1 VSLDMTTHSTG
12 DAVGS
17 TGGTA
22 VVQVA
27 DDRPPARKPGAAVR
41 FLTGRGGGSP
51 WVVNAVRLVLVV
63 VWLGSW
69 ELAARTIIDPF
80 YYSMPSKI
88 WLRLVDWFTVGT
100 SQGSIWTN
108 IGVTLE
114 EAVLGFAIG
123 TVAGV
128 VLGVLL
134 GRSVFLAEVL
144 APFIKGA
151 NAIPRIVLAS
161 LFVIWFGLGM
171 SSKVATAF
179 VLVFFAVFFNAFQG
193 AREVDRVLVDNAR
206 ILGASRWDLM
216 RSIILPSAT
225 SWILAS
231 MHVAFGF
238 ALIGAVVGEF
248 TGADKGM
255 GLLIAHSQ
263 GNFDAAGIYAGM
275 LIVTVVALVAELLIT
290 RLETR
295 LTGWRPKQTGTSQAG
310 I

>member
-1 VSLDMTTHSTG
+1 VSLDTATRI
-12 DAVGS
+12 DAAPV
-17 TGGTA
+17 A
-22 VVQVA
+22 VK
-27 DDRPPARKPGAAVR
+27 ARTSAFD
-41 FLTGRGGGSP
+41 FLRGHGGGSR
-51 WVVNAVRLVLVV
+51 WLVSAVRLLLVV

-69 ELAARTIIDPF
+69 VIAARTVIDPF
-80 YYSMPSKI
+80 YYSMPSRI
-88 WLRLVDWFTVGT
+88 WTRLVDWFTDGT
-100 SQGSIWTN
+100 SQGSIWAN

-134 GRSVFLAEVL
+134 GRSRFLADVL

-193 AREVDRVLVDNAR
+193 AREVDKVLVDNAR

-216 RSIILPSAT
+216 RTIILPSAT

-275 LIVTVVALVAELLIT
+275 LIITVVALVAEWLIT
-290 RLETR
+290 RLESR
-295 LTGWRPKQTGTSQAG
+295 LTGWRPQQTGSSAAV

>member
-1 VSLDMTTHSTG
+1 VSLDTSTRVDAAPASVATPPGRAFAFLRGRTSHSS
-12 DAVGS
+12 V
-17 TGGTA
+17 
-22 VVQVA
+22 
-27 DDRPPARKPGAAVR
+27 
-41 FLTGRGGGSP
+41 
-51 WVVNAVRLVLVV
+51 VVNTVRIALVV
-63 VWLGSW
+63 LWIGSW
-69 ELAARTIIDPF
+69 ELAARTVVDPF

-88 WLRLVDWFTVGT
+88 WDKLVIWFTEGT
-100 SQGSIWTN
+100 SQGSIWSN
-108 IGVTLE
+108 IAITLE
-114 EAVLGFAIG
+114 EAVLGFLIG
-123 TVAGV
+123 TLMGV

-134 GRSVFLAEVL
+134 GRSRFTAEVL

-193 AREVDRVLVDNAR
+193 AREVDKVLVDNAR

-216 RSIILPSAT
+216 RTIILPSAT

-238 ALIGAVVGEF
+238 ALIGAIVGEF
-248 TGADKGM
+248 TGADKGL
-255 GLLIAHSQ
+255 GILINRSQ

-275 LIVTVVALVAELLIT
+275 LITTVLALVAEWLIT
-290 RLETR
+290 LLEKR
-295 LTGWRPKQTGTSQAG
+295 LTSWRPSVSSQAAA

>member
-1 VSLDMTTHSTG
+1 MSLD
-12 DAVGS
+12 
-17 TGGTA
+17 TA
-22 VVQVA
+22 T
-27 DDRPPARKPGAAVR
+27 RIHAAPVETKTRSSAYR
-41 FLTGRGGGSP
+41 FLRGRNGGSR
-51 WVVNAVRLVLVV
+51 WVVNAVRLLLVV

-69 ELAARTIIDPF
+69 ELAARTTIDPF
-80 YYSMPSKI
+80 YYSMPSRI
-88 WLRLVDWFTVGT
+88 WTRLVDWFTDGT
-100 SQGSIWTN
+100 SQGSIWAN

-114 EAVLGFAIG
+114 EAVLGFLIG
-123 TVAGV
+123 TLAGV

-134 GRSVFLAEVL
+134 GRSRFLAEVL

-171 SSKVATAF
+171 TSKVATAF

-193 AREVDRVLVDNAR
+193 AREVDKVLVDNAR

-216 RSIILPSAT
+216 RTIILPSAT

-275 LIVTVVALVAELLIT
+275 LIITVVALVAEWLIT

-295 LTGWRPKQTGTSQAG
+295 LTGWRPQQTTLSDAR

>member
-1 VSLDMTTHSTG
+1 
-12 DAVGS
+12 
-17 TGGTA
+17 
-22 VVQVA
+22 
-27 DDRPPARKPGAAVR
+27 
-41 FLTGRGGGSP
+41 
-51 WVVNAVRLVLVV
+51 VRLVLVV
-63 VWLGSW
+63 AWLGSW
-69 ELAARTIIDPF
+69 EIAARTVIDPF
-80 YYSMPSKI
+80 YYSMPSRI
-88 WLRLVDWFTVGT
+88 WQRLVDWFTEGT
-100 SQGSIWTN
+100 SQGSIWVN

-114 EAVLGFAIG
+114 EAVLGFLVG
-123 TVAGV
+123 TLAGV
-128 VLGVLL
+128 VLGVVL
-134 GRSVFLAEVL
+134 GRSRFLAEVL

-161 LFVIWFGLGM
+161 LFVIWFGLGL

-193 AREVDRVLVDNAR
+193 AREVDKVLVDNAR

-216 RSIILPSAT
+216 RTIILPSAT

-275 LIVTVVALVAELLIT
+275 LIITVVALVAEWLISG
-290 RLETR
+290 LESR
-295 LTGWRPKQTGTSQAG
+295 LTGWRPQQTGAAAAG

>member
-1 VSLDMTTHSTG
+1 VSLDTATRIDPASATLATPRRSTVAFLRG
-12 DAVGS
+12 R
-17 TGGTA
+17 TGE
-22 VVQVA
+22 
-27 DDRPPARKPGAAVR
+27 AR
-41 FLTGRGGGSP
+41 LL
-51 WVVNAVRLVLVV
+51 VNTVRLVLVV
-63 VWLGSW
+63 AWLGSW
-69 ELAARTIIDPF
+69 ELAARTVIDPF
-80 YYSMPSKI
+80 YYSMPSRI
-88 WLRLVDWFTVGT
+88 WTRLVDWFTDGT
-100 SQGSIWTN
+100 SQGSIWAN
-108 IGVTLE
+108 IGITLE

-123 TVAGV
+123 TAAGV
-128 VLGVLL
+128 VLGVVL
-134 GRSVFLAEVL
+134 GRSRFLAEVL

-193 AREVDRVLVDNAR
+193 AREVDKVLVDNAR

-216 RSIILPSAT
+216 RTIILPSAT

-275 LIVTVVALVAELLIT
+275 LIITVVALVAEWLIT

-295 LTGWRPKQTGTSQAG
+295 LTGWQPRQTTLSDAR

>member
-1 VSLDMTTHSTG
+1 VSLDVVNAASTTAGSVG
-12 DAVGS
+12 PDAASEKKGRGS
-17 TGGTA
+17 A
-22 VVQVA
+22 Y
-27 DDRPPARKPGAAVR
+27 R
-41 FLTGRGGGSP
+41 FLRGRSGSSP
-51 WVVNAVRLVLVV
+51 WIVNAVRLFLVV
-63 VWLGSW
+63 LWLGSW
-69 ELAARTIIDPF
+69 EIAARTAIDPF
-80 YYSMPSKI
+80 YYSMPSQI
-88 WLRLVDWFTVGT
+88 WSRLVDWFTNGT
-100 SQGSIWTN
+100 SQGSIWAN
-108 IGVTLE
+108 IAVTLE

-123 TVAGV
+123 TIAGV

-134 GRSVFLAEVL
+134 GRSRFLAEVL

-193 AREVDRVLVDNAR
+193 AREVDKVLVDNAR

-216 RSIILPSAT
+216 RTIILPSAT
-225 SWILAS
+225 TWILAS

-275 LIVTVVALVAELLIT
+275 LIITVVALVAEWLIA

-295 LTGWRPKQTGTSQAG
+295 LMGWRPQQTSAAAAG

>member
-1 VSLDMTTHSTG
+1 MSLDTTIRIETAEATPAPPRTTLLAMIRGRTS
-12 DAVGS
+12 GS
-17 TGGTA
+17 
-22 VVQVA
+22 
-27 DDRPPARKPGAAVR
+27 RW
-41 FLTGRGGGSP
+41 L
-51 WVVNAVRLVLVV
+51 VNGVRLLLIS

-69 ELAARTIIDPF
+69 ELAARTVIDPF
-80 YYSMPSKI
+80 YYSMPSRI
-88 WLRLVDWFTVGT
+88 WTRLVGWFTDGT
-100 SQGSIWTN
+100 SQGSIWAN
-108 IGVTLE
+108 ISITLQ
-114 EAVLGFAIG
+114 EAVLGFAVG

-134 GRSVFLAEVL
+134 GRSRFTAEVL

-171 SSKVATAF
+171 TSKVATAF

-216 RSIILPSAT
+216 RTIILPSAT

-263 GNFDAAGIYAGM
+263 GNFDSAGIYAGM
-275 LIVTVVALVAELLIT
+275 LIVTVVALVAEWLIT
-290 RLETR
+290 RLEAR
-295 LTGWRPKQTGTSQAG
+295 LTGWRPPQASSVAAG

>member
-1 VSLDMTTHSTG
+1 MSHELLVAGEARPMDTE
-12 DAVGS
+12 
-17 TGGTA
+17 TA
-22 VVQVA
+22 
-27 DDRPPARKPGAAVR
+27 RTRRTFGRVR
-41 FLTGRGGGSP
+41 RQNRSP
-51 WVVNAVRLVLVV
+51 WVLYGVRLLLVV
-63 VWLGSW
+63 AWLGTW
-69 ELAARTIIDPF
+69 EVAARTIIDPF
-80 YYSMPSKI
+80 FYSKPSAI
-88 WLRLVDWFTVGT
+88 WDKLVIWFQDGT
-100 SQGSIWTN
+100 SHGSIWSN
-108 IGVTLE
+108 MAVTLE
-114 EAVLGFAIG
+114 EAVLGFLIG

-128 VLGVLL
+128 VLGVVL
-134 GRSVFLAEVL
+134 GRSQFLADVL

-238 ALIGAVVGEF
+238 ALIGAVVGEVV
-248 TGADKGM
+248 GADKGM
-255 GLLIAHSQ
+255 GLLINQAQ

-275 LIVTVVALVAELLIT
+275 VVVTVLALAAEWLIT
-290 RLETR
+290 QLEKR
-295 LTGWRPKQTGTSQAG
+295 LTAWRPPSSSQAAG

>member
-1 VSLDMTTHSTG
+1 MSLDIATEAAGRLDGTPENAKTRST
-12 DAVGS
+12 AY
-17 TGGTA
+17 
-22 VVQVA
+22 
-27 DDRPPARKPGAAVR
+27 R
-41 FLTGRGGGSP
+41 LLRGKSGSP
-51 WVVNAVRLVLVV
+51 LVVTAVRLALVV
-63 VWLGSW
+63 AWLGSW
-69 ELAARTIIDPF
+69 EVAARTVIDPF
-80 YYSMPSKI
+80 YYSMPSRI
-88 WLRLVDWFTVGT
+88 WQRLVDWFTEGT
-100 SQGSIWTN
+100 SQGSIWVN

-114 EAVLGFAIG
+114 EAVLGFLIG
-123 TVAGV
+123 TLAGIVFGV
-128 VLGVLL
+128 VLG
-134 GRSVFLAEVL
+134 RSRFLAEVL

-161 LFVIWFGLGM
+161 LFVIWFGLGL

-193 AREVDRVLVDNAR
+193 AREVDKVLVDNAR

-216 RSIILPSAT
+216 RTIILPSAT

-275 LIVTVVALVAELLIT
+275 LIITVVALVAEWLISG
-290 RLETR
+290 LESQ
-295 LTGWRPKQTGTSQAG
+295 LTGWRPQQTSSAAAG

>member
-1 VSLDMTTHSTG
+1 MSLDTETRAETEP
-12 DAVGS
+12 VE
-17 TGGTA
+17 T
-22 VVQVA
+22 
-27 DDRPPARKPGAAVR
+27 PARTGIMSFVR
-41 FLTGRGGGSP
+41 GRTSHS
-51 WVVNAVRLVLVV
+51 WLLVNGVRIALIV

-69 ELAARTIIDPF
+69 EIAARTFMDPF
-80 YYSMPSKI
+80 FYSQPSAI
-88 WLRLVDWFTVGT
+88 WTKLVSWFTEGT
-100 SQGSIWTN
+100 SQGSIWSN
-108 IGVTLE
+108 ILITLE
-114 EAVLGFAIG
+114 EAVLGFFIG
-123 TVAGV
+123 TLAGI

-134 GRSVFLAEVL
+134 GRSKFLADVL

-193 AREVDRVLVDNAR
+193 AREVDRVLIDNAR
-206 ILGASRWDLM
+206 ILGAGRWALLKT
-216 RSIILPSAT
+216 IVLPSAT

-238 ALIGAVVGEF
+238 ALIGAVVGEY

-255 GLLIAHSQ
+255 GLLINKSQ
-263 GNFDAAGIYAGM
+263 GNFDAPGIYAGM
-275 LIVTVVALVAELLIT
+275 LVITVIALIAEWLIT
-290 RLETR
+290 KLERR
-295 LTGWRPKQTGTSQAG
+295 LTSWRPPVSSQAAG

>member
-1 VSLDMTTHSTG
+1 VSLD
-12 DAVGS
+12 
-17 TGGTA
+17 TA
-22 VVQVA
+22 TRIDPASA
-27 DDRPPARKPGAAVR
+27 DVKARSSAFH
-41 FLTGRGGGSP
+41 FLRGRTSDS
-51 WVVNAVRLVLVV
+51 WWLVNSVRLLLVV

-69 ELAARTIIDPF
+69 ELCARTVIDPF
-80 YYSMPSKI
+80 YYSMPSRI
-88 WLRLVDWFTVGT
+88 WTRLVDWFTDGT
-100 SQGSIWTN
+100 SQGSIWAN

-134 GRSVFLAEVL
+134 GRSRFLADVL

-193 AREVDRVLVDNAR
+193 AREVDKVLVDNAR

-216 RSIILPSAT
+216 RTIILPSAT

-275 LIVTVVALVAELLIT
+275 LIITVVALVAEWLIT
-290 RLETR
+290 RLESR
-295 LTGWRPKQTGTSQAG
+295 LTGWRPQQTGSSAAV